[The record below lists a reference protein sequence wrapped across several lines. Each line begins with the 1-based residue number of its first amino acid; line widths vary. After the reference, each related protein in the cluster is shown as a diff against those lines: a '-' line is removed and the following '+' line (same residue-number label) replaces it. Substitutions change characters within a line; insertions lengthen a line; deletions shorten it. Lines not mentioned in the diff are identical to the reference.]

1 MSKAPIAVLECL
13 GSSCPK
19 PAKVRISDLV
29 VSVSAAA
36 SNLPDPAR
44 CDERKVKMSL
54 VSHAIGWIPV
64 AGNLIKRLGV
74 YYAYLRTLLASG
86 AAPSKDSS
94 FSCDDRGH
102 RYGSRVPVEDLGPM
116 CALFRSSNVFSQG
129 EDAQLPCYA

>member
-1 MSKAPIAVLECL
+1 
-13 GSSCPK
+13 
-19 PAKVRISDLV
+19 
-29 VSVSAAA
+29 
-36 SNLPDPAR
+36 
-44 CDERKVKMSL
+44 MSL

-74 YYAYLRTLLASG
+74 YYAYLLTLLASG

-116 CALFRSSNVFSQG
+116 CALFR
-129 EDAQLPCYA
+129 